1 MHCVT
6 VKAGSD
12 CAFMTKSGCGYNGGS
27 CHQVIDQCVGCQKV
41 MDLPA
46 GKYCA
51 SFPNPSMKW
60 RSSNCNFATHVKV
73 ETQSQQQAKINPL
86 KASKRSTKGK

>member
-1 MHCVT
+1 
-6 VKAGSD
+6 
-12 CAFMTKSGCGYNGGS
+12 
-27 CHQVIDQCVGCQKV
+27 

-60 RSSNCNFATHVKV
+60 RSNNCNFATHVKV